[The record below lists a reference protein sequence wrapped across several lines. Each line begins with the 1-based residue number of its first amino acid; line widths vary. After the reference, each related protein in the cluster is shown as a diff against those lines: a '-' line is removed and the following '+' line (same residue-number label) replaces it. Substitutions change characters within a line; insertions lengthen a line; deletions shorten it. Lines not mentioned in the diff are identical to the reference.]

1 MVVLTYSYYDSSGK
15 QDNHDMYILNRPM
28 EIMILIGLSAAVGA
42 VLLMNGLSTGGLEF
56 PTGLPSFGSGVIS
69 IITGIM
75 PFLGVFEIP
84 LALAFFGSAAG
95 LFLGKG
101 WGWTMSRAL
110 QIAGIVFGFGFLADA
125 AGSIQTMALYS
136 MSMAISG
143 VIIGFLY
150 APEVREFY
158 GKNIVEESPRKH
170 RRRRKQELS
179 DDEVEDQE
187 PSAAEV
193 G

>member
-1 MVVLTYSYYDSSGK
+1 
-15 QDNHDMYILNRPM
+15 MYILNRPM
-28 EIMILIGLSAAVGA
+28 EIMILIGLSAVIGA
-42 VLLMNGLSTGGLEF
+42 VLFMNGLSTGGIEF
-56 PTGLPSFGSGVIS
+56 PTGLPSFWSDVLS

-110 QIAGIVFGFGFLADA
+110 QILGIVFGFGFLADA
-125 AGSIQTMALYS
+125 GGNVQTMGLYA

-143 VIIGFLY
+143 VAIGYLY

-158 GKNIVEESPRKH
+158 GKNIVEQSPTK
-170 RRRRKQELS
+170 RRRKKQEIS
-179 DDEVEDQE
+179 NEEEEGQE

-193 G
+193 E

>member
-1 MVVLTYSYYDSSGK
+1 
-15 QDNHDMYILNRPM
+15 
-28 EIMILIGLSAAVGA
+28 
-42 VLLMNGLSTGGLEF
+42 
-56 PTGLPSFGSGVIS
+56 
-69 IITGIM
+69 
-75 PFLGVFEIP
+75 
-84 LALAFFGSAAG
+84 
-95 LFLGKG
+95 
-101 WGWTMSRAL
+101 MSRAL

-158 GKNIVEESPRKH
+158 GKNIVEESPRKQ